1 MSRDTSRV
9 THLTTALI
17 RNRRLFAGVT
27 TAAIALTLASCGS
40 SDSQDKSKGGA
51 GGANRGPAT
60 VGYVVV
66 QPTSA
71 AMVTELAARTSAY
84 ESSDVRPQVN
94 GIIRRRF
101 FTEGSLVKRGQPLYE
116 IDPRLYR
123 AAVNEAQANVQS
135 ARANQ
140 EALRI
145 QSDRY
150 RPLAAIEAIS
160 KQEYTNAIASARQA
174 TASVAQTS
182 AALETARINLKFTTV
197 PAPITGRIGRS
208 LFTVGALVS
217 ASQTDPLAQIQR
229 LDPMFVD
236 IQQSAADMLSLRRS
250 LSQNGIVPTTAQVRL
265 KLEDGSDY
273 GQTGSVEF
281 SEALVNTETGT
292 VTLRARIPNPQG
304 ILLPGMFVR
313 ASFAQAINQRAF
325 LVPQEAVSRD
335 AKGNA
340 TVMLVG
346 ANNKTVQKQVT
357 AARTQGRYWVVTSG
371 LNPGD
376 KIITQGLNNLRPN
389 AAVKPVPANSPQV
402 VKPPQQ
408 DGSAGGGSGEKSG
421 SQSGGQTKAS
431 GGQSTAS

>member
-1 MSRDTSRV
+1 M
-9 THLTTALI
+9 TTFAF
-17 RNRRLFAGVT
+17 RGRRLGAG
-27 TAAIALTLASCGS
+27 TAVAAVILSLAACGGGG
-40 SDSQDKSKGGA
+40 DSNAKGKGGA
-51 GGANRGPAT
+51 GGPGKGPTT

-66 QPTSA
+66 QPTQA
-71 AMVTELAARTSAY
+71 AMVTELAARTNAY

-101 FTEGSLVKRGQPLYE
+101 FTEGSLVKRGEPLYE

-123 AAVNEAQANVQS
+123 AAVNEAQANLQS

-140 EALRI
+140 EAQRV
-145 QSDRY
+145 QAERY
-150 RPLAAIEAIS
+150 KPLAAIQAVS
-160 KQEYTNAIASARQA
+160 QQEYTNAVATARQA

-197 PAPITGRIGRS
+197 PAPISGRIGRS

-236 IQQSAADMLSLRRS
+236 IQQSAADMLALRRS
-250 LSQNGIVPTTAQVRL
+250 LSQNGIVPTRAQVRL
-265 KLEDGSDY
+265 TLEDGSDY

-292 VTLRARIPNPQG
+292 VTLRASIPNPQG
-304 ILLPGMFVR
+304 LLLPGMFVR
-313 ASFAQAINQRAF
+313 AKFAQAINQRAF
-325 LVPQEAVSRD
+325 LVPQEALSRD

-346 ANNKTVQKQVT
+346 PNNKTVQKSVT
-357 AARTQGRYWVVTSG
+357 ASRTQGRYWVVTSG

-376 KIITQGLNNLRPN
+376 KIITQGLNNLKPN
-389 AAVKPVPANSPQV
+389 AQVKAVPANSPQV
-402 VKPPQQ
+402 VKPPQGKDAQ
-408 DGSAGGGSGEKSG
+408 QGNTQSKAG
-421 SQSGGQTKAS
+421 
-431 GGQSTAS
+431 

>member
-1 MSRDTSRV
+1 MTY
-9 THLTTALI
+9 LTTFAF
-17 RNRRLFAGVT
+17 RGRRLGAG
-27 TAAIALTLASCGS
+27 TAVAAVILSLAACGGGG
-40 SDSQDKSKGGA
+40 DSNAKGKGGA
-51 GGANRGPAT
+51 GGPGKGPTT

-66 QPTSA
+66 QPTQA
-71 AMVTELAARTSAY
+71 AMVTELAARTNAY

-101 FTEGSLVKRGQPLYE
+101 FTEGSLVKRGEPLYE

-123 AAVNEAQANVQS
+123 AAVNEAQANLQS

-140 EALRI
+140 EAQRV
-145 QSDRY
+145 QAERY
-150 RPLAAIEAIS
+150 KPLAAIQAVS
-160 KQEYTNAIASARQA
+160 QQEYTNAVATARQA

-197 PAPITGRIGRS
+197 PAPISGRIGRS

-236 IQQSAADMLSLRRS
+236 IQQSAADMLALRRS
-250 LSQNGIVPTTAQVRL
+250 LSQNGVVPTRAQVRL
-265 KLEDGSDY
+265 TLEDGSDY

-292 VTLRARIPNPQG
+292 VTLRASIPNPQG
-304 ILLPGMFVR
+304 LLLPGMFVR
-313 ASFAQAINQRAF
+313 AKFAQAINQRAF
-325 LVPQEAVSRD
+325 LVPQEALSRD

-346 ANNKTVQKQVT
+346 PNNKTVQKSVT
-357 AARTQGRYWVVTSG
+357 ASRTQGRYWVVTSG

-376 KIITQGLNNLRPN
+376 KIITQGLNNLKPN
-389 AAVKPVPANSPQV
+389 AQVKAVPANSPQV
-402 VKPPQQ
+402 VKPPQGKDAQ
-408 DGSAGGGSGEKSG
+408 QGNAQSKAG
-421 SQSGGQTKAS
+421 
-431 GGQSTAS
+431 